1 MITLFNFAWIRIE
14 KGAGG
19 NSVTCQVIMEF
30 TLALF
35 FYSFFIQALT
45 IIETVYFARK
55 ECWLV
60 SLNSGMSAG
69 DRIYE

>member
-30 TLALF
+30 TVAIFFQL
-35 FYSFFIQALT
+35 FYSGTYNYRDSIFRA
-45 IIETVYFARK
+45 
-55 ECWLV
+55 
-60 SLNSGMSAG
+60 
-69 DRIYE
+69 